1 MHRQVPAAPRGT
13 TDCSRDENV
22 RFGSLAHILQ
32 RNRDVRFTPNSG
44 HPSPWCEPGH
54 TGLICPGLESGGAA
68 QESCV
73 MLLRPQFN
81 HYCEVVGRASAFV
94 AFVTMASLILAA
106 TAVDVLR

>member
-1 MHRQVPAAPRGT
+1 MSALVIG
-13 TDCSRDENV
+13 NV
-22 RFGSLAHILQ
+22 Y
-32 RNRDVRFTPNSG
+32 FTPNSG
-44 HPSPWCEPGH
+44 HSSAWCEPGH
-54 TGLICPGLESGGAA
+54 AGLICPGLESGGAA

>member
-1 MHRQVPAAPRGT
+1 MSALGHKRTYTPQQAMSALHPIATTKADMCQWSCLLYPRKRT
-13 TDCSRDENV
+13 Y
-22 RFGSLAHILQ
+22 
-32 RNRDVRFTPNSG
+32 PSG
-44 HPSPWCEPGH
+44 WCEPGH
-54 TGLICPGLESGGAA
+54 AGLICSGLEDGSAA